1 MLNAG
6 VPTSAKKGAVRAK
19 KGAVK
24 PFTDKYLTAESF
36 AVCPNK
42 GDFYEVTKEQDSEI
56 KGIYTKITS
65 LDLGSRI
72 GTARLRPLGVGGA
85 FLKSMPCSI
94 INSATQITKEVNGVM
109 LFSWWNHKEKKEVFE
124 VEVPSD
130 YKADA
135 DYSHLAP
142 ADCYPNFRKM
152 VVESEPRH
160 LSDSKI
166 FSDTLEV
173 CMQKI
178 AEISGERTAQS
189 FVGKAMIMAGVGASP
204 SRKLAVPDDLGF

>member
-1 MLNAG
+1 MFNVE

-65 LDLGSRI
+65 LDLGTRI

-85 FLKSMPCSI
+85 FLKTLPCSI
-94 INSATQITKEVNGVM
+94 INSATQITKEVNGVV
-109 LFSWWNHKEKKEVFE
+109 LFSWWNHTAKKEVFE
-124 VEVPSD
+124 VEIPTD

-142 ADCYPNFRKM
+142 TDCYPNFRKM
-152 VVESEPRH
+152 VVESDAR
-160 LSDSKI
+160 LLADNKV

-173 CMQKI
+173 CMEKL
-178 AEISGERTAQS
+178 AAISGDRTAQS
-189 FVGKAMIMAGVGASP
+189 WVGKAMVLAGVGAAP
-204 SRKLAVPDDLGF
+204 TRVLAEPADLGF